1 MTTKKALDQ
10 ARILATHVRGKRDQ
24 DFLQAFLKD
33 TELQARPSAQ
43 RYVGGLWSRFLG
55 SQQGQMLAVVHDA
68 KPQDMQEARLLR
80 GIRAK
85 LEQGQRL
92 LPRERDVVE
101 SLLTPKGKTS
111 SMDPE
116 VLRLT
121 RELMER
127 MSPMSRSDR
136 DVRALCG
143 HMQQWLRKQG
153 IQ

>member
-1 MTTKKALDQ
+1 VTTKTALDH

-33 TELQARPSAQ
+33 SILQARPSAQ
-43 RYVGGLWSRFLG
+43 RYVEALWSRFLG
-55 SQQGQMLAVVHDA
+55 SSQGQMLVVVQGA
-68 KPQDMQEARLLR
+68 KPQDGQEARLLR
-80 GIRAK
+80 GIQAK

-92 LPRERDVVE
+92 LPRERDAVG
-101 SLLTPKGKTS
+101 SLTAPRGKTAA
-111 SMDPE
+111 MDPE
-116 VLRLT
+116 ISRRI
-121 RELMER
+121 RELLER
-127 MSPMSRSDR
+127 MSPMARSDR